1 MSARPETFSAA
12 DALPLTA
19 GSAGAAARPRLARTA
34 ALGCAVI
41 LGGCVMMPTA
51 PMVAVYPGSAKGLD
65 QFRADDGYCR
75 SVAQAAVAGPSQV
88 ATNNAAGTAAAAT
101 AIGAAAGAIIGSASG
116 SAGPGAAI
124 GAGTGLLFGSLAG
137 ADMYGA
143 SYYSLQY
150 QYDAAFAQCMYAQ
163 GNKVPSR
170 FVRGSLDYPHQRY
183 APANPPAPAG
193 GYPPPNP
200 RPDSIPPP
208 NTPPP
213 RG

>member
-1 MSARPETFSAA
+1 MN
-12 DALPLTA
+12 
-19 GSAGAAARPRLARTA
+19 ARTKA
-34 ALGCAVI
+34 SVLGCALV

-88 ATNNAAGTAAAAT
+88 ATNNAAGAAVAGT

-170 FVRGSLDYPHQRY
+170 FVRGSLDYPQQRY
-183 APANPPAPAG
+183 APTNPPAPSG
-193 GYPPPNP
+193 GYPAPNP

>member
-1 MSARPETFSAA
+1 MNMHVEMPY
-12 DALPLTA
+12 
-19 GSAGAAARPRLARTA
+19 GLARTA
-34 ALGCAVI
+34 AIGCALL

-75 SVAQAAVAGPSQV
+75 SVAQAAVAGPSQA
-88 ATNNAAGTAAAAT
+88 ATNNAAANTAAAT
-101 AIGAAAGAIIGSASG
+101 AIGAAAGAIIGSATG

-124 GAGTGLLFGSLAG
+124 GAGTGLLFGGLAST
-137 ADMYGA
+137 DMYGS

-150 QYDAAFAQCMYAQ
+150 QYDAVFAQCMYAQ

-170 FVRGSLDYPHQRY
+170 FVRGSLDYSQQRYGPANPPAPSGGY
-183 APANPPAPAG
+183 APANPPAPA

>member
-1 MSARPETFSAA
+1 
-12 DALPLTA
+12 
-19 GSAGAAARPRLARTA
+19 
-34 ALGCAVI
+34 
-41 LGGCVMMPTA
+41 
-51 PMVAVYPGSAKGLD
+51 VYPGSAKGLD

-75 SVAQAAVAGPSQV
+75 SVAQAAVAGPSQA
-88 ATNNAAGTAAAAT
+88 ATNNAAATTAAAT

-124 GAGTGLLFGSLAG
+124 GAGTGLLFGGLAST
-137 ADMYGA
+137 DMYGS

-170 FVRGSLDYPHQRY
+170 FVRGSLDYQQQRY
-183 APANPPAPAG
+183 APMNPPAPA

>member
-1 MSARPETFSAA
+1 MKARIKIHF
-12 DALPLTA
+12 
-19 GSAGAAARPRLARTA
+19 GFARSA

-75 SVAQAAVAGPSQV
+75 SVAQAAVAGPSQA
-88 ATNNAAGTAAAAT
+88 ATNNAAGAAVAGT
-101 AIGAAAGAIIGSASG
+101 AIGAAAGAIIGSATG

-137 ADMYGA
+137 ADMYGS

-170 FVRGSLDYPHQRY
+170 FVRGSLDYPQQRY

-193 GYPPPNP
+193 SYPPPNP

-208 NTPPP
+208 NPRPDTIPPPNTPPP

>member
-1 MSARPETFSAA
+1 MN
-12 DALPLTA
+12 A
-19 GSAGAAARPRLARTA
+19 GVRIPV
-34 ALGCAVI
+34 LGCALI
-41 LGGCVMMPTA
+41 FGGCVMMPTA

-75 SVAQAAVAGPSQV
+75 SVAQAAVAGPSQA

-101 AIGAAAGAIIGSASG
+101 AIGAAAGAIIGSATG

-124 GAGTGLLFGSLAG
+124 GAGTGLLFGGLAG

-150 QYDAAFAQCMYAQ
+150 QYDVAFAQCMYAQ

-170 FVRGSLDYPHQRY
+170 FVRGSLDYSQQRY
-183 APANPPAPAG
+183 GPPNSPAPAA
-193 GYPPPNP
+193 GYPPPNAP
-200 RPDSIPPP
+200 APAGNYPPPSTRPDSIPPP